1 MNKIDY
7 IRGKPVTYEWGKDEK
22 ELTLSPLTN
31 GELIDI
37 IEEFQDEFEN
47 LWGTDIEEDNFLNL
61 IRQKPAYFIN
71 QVVDEEFTEDDF
83 LDGYP
88 NDLYNVFQAFKE
100 VNFTFLS
107 RLKLSG
113 SKMIQNLT
121 RQVQKPTK
129 K

>member
-7 IRGKPVTYEWGKDEK
+7 IRGKPVTYEWGKGEK

-31 GELIDI
+31 GELLDI
-37 IEEFQDEFEN
+37 VEEFQDEFEN

-88 NDLYNVFQAFKE
+88 NDLYNVFQVFKE

-121 RQVQKPTK
+121 RQVQNPTK

>member
-7 IRGKPVTYEWGKDEK
+7 IRGKAITYEWGKDK
-22 ELTLSPLTN
+22 TKLTLSPLTN
-31 GELIDI
+31 GELIDV
-37 IEEFQDEFEN
+37 IEEFQGEFEN
-47 LWGTDIEEDNFLNL
+47 AWGTELEDSNFIEL
-61 IRQKPAYFIN
+61 IRQKPAYFID
-71 QVVDEEFTEDDF
+71 QVVDEEFAEKDF

-88 NDLYNVFQAFKE
+88 NDLYNVFQVFKE

-113 SKMIQNLT
+113 SKMLQSLT
-121 RQVQKPTK
+121 QQIPNPTK